1 MDKEDRGKAIPTEE
15 DDGILRH
22 YSREHRLSRASPEV
36 TWLVKRYDG
45 KRPGLFGSLLATPAL
60 RFTFFTVV
68 LFLLAGGFLS
78 FLYGRRD
85 SGLLGGQLYKA
96 KAFRFGETVYVT
108 VLRSAKSNEAYTGN
122 ARMAAYIGKEE
133 VGTMEFVVSP
143 AEEEEYRM
151 AAQSP
156 GKGGQLSLEIEAA
169 GAVVELSIV
178 IR

>member
-1 MDKEDRGKAIPTEE
+1 MDKMDRGKKIPSEE
-15 DDGILRH
+15 DDGIVRH

-36 TWLVKRYDG
+36 NWLVKQYDG

-68 LFLLAGGFLS
+68 LFLLAGGLLS

-85 SGLLGGQLYKA
+85 SGLLGGQLYAA

-108 VLRSAKSNEAYTGN
+108 VLRRAKSNEAYTGS
-122 ARMAAYIGKEE
+122 ARMAAYIGKDE
-133 VGTMEFVVSP
+133 VGTLDFVVSP
-143 AEEEEYRM
+143 TEEEEYRM

-156 GKGGQLSLEIEAA
+156 GKGGRLSLEIEAA
-169 GAVVELSIV
+169 GAVVELTIP